1 MVSTPYVAAALA
13 FAACSFLFVGAANAQ
28 TQYLSGS
35 GGAISDAP
43 AGNNDTT
50 GLPGTVTSFT
60 FSTTGG
66 TIGNLDSIDFIGLN
80 HDWMGDLGMSLTH
93 VQSGTSVVFYNMN
106 RYFKNESTNLNGNY
120 QFTDRS
126 GAANMVTAA
135 SSLGNSANIASGEY
149 NAFDSNG
156 DGNSSYTGSDRYI
169 LSSFDAFD
177 GLTMNTDWR
186 LDITDRYELTT
197 GSFTDWGFTT
207 SSPSAPSAV
216 PEPGEWAAMGVLGFG
231 LVGLVVRGRRRLVN

>member
-1 MVSTPYVAAALA
+1 MA
-13 FAACSFLFVGAANAQ
+13 
-28 TQYLSGS
+28 
-35 GGAISDAP
+35 
-43 AGNNDTT
+43 
-50 GLPGTVTSFT
+50 
-60 FSTTGG
+60 
-66 TIGNLDSIDFIGLN
+66 
-80 HDWMGDLGMSLTH
+80 DLTMSLTH

-106 RYFKNESTNLNGNY
+106 RYSRSESTNLNGNY
-120 QFTDRS
+120 QFTDSS

-135 SSLGNSANIASGEY
+135 SSLGSTANIASGEY
-149 NAFDSNG
+149 AAFDSNG
-156 DGNSSYTGSDRYI
+156 NGSSSYTGSDRYI

-186 LDITDRYELTT
+186 LDITDRALDDT
-197 GSFTDWGFTT
+197 GSLSNWGFTT